1 MIIACSSRTFPATA
15 AAVHDRGSNVK
26 MRAHFVGIVS
36 GCLLLAPLRA
46 LACSPQDTSS
56 DEEKFAKAKEV
67 FLARVVRVE
76 ESAKP
81 ERWGNADVKTV
92 QGTYQLLEV
101 FKGAPRDGDTVLD
114 FVFSPGNCSLGI
126 MPGLHYVFFI
136 HPENRLVL
144 WPGGSR
150 GYVNTD
156 GSVPKADLARLRA
169 FARKIEPTPNR

>member
-1 MIIACSSRTFPATA
+1 MRDC
-15 AAVHDRGSNVK
+15 VSNVK
-26 MRAHFVGIVS
+26 MRARFVAIVS

-46 LACSPQDTSS
+46 LACSLQDTSS

-81 ERWGNADVKTV
+81 ERWGNADVQAV
-92 QGTYQLLEV
+92 QGTYKLLEV
-101 FKGAPRDGDTVLD
+101 FKGTPKDGDTVLD

-126 MPGLHYVFFI
+126 MPGLYYVFFI

-150 GYVNTD
+150 GYIHMD
-156 GSVPKADLARLRA
+156 GSVPRADLARFRV
-169 FARKIEPTPNR
+169 FAKKIEPPPNR